1 MRRKFIAGNWK
12 MNTNLEETRDLLQS
26 LLRQN
31 AGINK
36 TDVMVAPPFVNL
48 RAARDLLKD
57 SSFKLGAQNLYWE
70 EKGAFTGEVSA
81 LMLKDCGCEYVIIGH
96 SERRQYF
103 KETDQDVNRKVN
115 ASVKHQLK
123 PVVCVGEILEEREQ
137 GKTLGIIEHQVRNGL
152 EAFSKD
158 QVQTLLI
165 AYEPVWAIGTGR
177 AATVQDAIEVHQ
189 LIRQVISEMFGKE
202 ISQNLRILYGG
213 SVTAENIDGFIR
225 EAEIDGALVGGASLK
240 SDAFSRIIQS
250 AENSQT

>member
-12 MNTNLEETRDLLQS
+12 MNMTLEETRNLLQA

-31 AGINK
+31 TGIKK

-48 RAARDLLKD
+48 REARELLKN
-57 SSFKLGAQNLYWE
+57 SIIKLGAQNLYWE
-70 EKGAFTGEVSA
+70 DKGAFTGEISG
-81 LMLKDCGCEYVIIGH
+81 LMLKDSGCEYVIIGH

-115 ASVKHQLK
+115 AALRHQLG

-152 EAFSKD
+152 EGFSSE
-158 QVQTLLI
+158 QVRTLII

-177 AATVQDAIEVHQ
+177 AATVGDAVEVHQ
-189 LIRQVISEMFGKE
+189 LIRQVMSEMFGKDV
-202 ISQNLRILYGG
+202 SQKLRILYGG
-213 SVTAENIDGFIR
+213 SVTADNIDGFIR
-225 EAEIDGALVGGASLK
+225 EPEIDGALVGGASLK
-240 SDAFSRIIQS
+240 AEAFTQIIRA
-250 AENSQT
+250 AEAV